1 VCDERLFESHR
12 RDFIKVVSVAGGGLA
27 LGFYLPAEDDA
38 RATQPS
44 DAFTPNAWLRVDT
57 NGDTTIT
64 VARAELGQG
73 VRTALPMIV
82 AEELEADWQKVR
94 LEFALAH
101 PDKYGDMTTGG
112 STSVRR
118 SYETLR
124 KAGATAREML
134 ISAAAQTWEVD
145 RSACRAEKGAVIHTP
160 SERNLSYAQLVEK
173 AAKLPVP
180 ANVTLKDP
188 KDFRLLGKSLPRL
201 DTPEKVHGSA
211 VFGIDVKLPDMLI
224 ATVAHCPVFGGKAKS
239 FDARAA
245 QAIKGVRQVVEIP
258 TGIAVVADSTYAA
271 LQGYEAL
278 AVVWDEGAHADL
290 SSASIHAM
298 FEQKSQSEGKPV
310 RLEGD
315 AVAALASAVRKLEA
329 IYELPFLA
337 HAPMEPMNCVA
348 HVQSDRAE
356 IWVPTQSPQWTQSEV
371 AGALALPQEKVT
383 VHSTLVGGGFGRRL
397 MPDFAVEAAQ
407 IAKAARSPVKMMW
420 SREEDM
426 QHDFYRPASYHRMTA
441 GIDGS
446 RTVTTW
452 RHQLVAPSISAQ
464 LSGEQEEQ
472 RRPDAVDGAAQLP
485 YQIPNILVDYV
496 MANTAVPVG
505 WWRSVYNTQ
514 NAFVNEC
521 FLDEIAA
528 AVGIDPYEFRLGLL
542 PADSRLRGVLQLAAE
557 KAGWRKQPAPGRG
570 RGLACHASFG
580 GYVAQIAE
588 VSVEEMSRV
597 RVHRM
602 VCAFDC
608 GPIVHPDLIAAQVE
622 GAVVMALSAAMKG
635 QITIAKGR
643 VAESNFDDYPLLTF
657 DEMPE
662 VEVHILPSTA
672 TQGGVGEPGLPP
684 VAPAVCN
691 AIFAAIGKRIRR
703 LPIRPED
710 LRGT

>member
-1 VCDERLFESHR
+1 MRDSLNLTR

-310 RLEGD
+310 RQEGD

-407 IAKAARSPVKMMW
+407 IAKAARAPVKMMW
-420 SREEDM
+420 TREEDM